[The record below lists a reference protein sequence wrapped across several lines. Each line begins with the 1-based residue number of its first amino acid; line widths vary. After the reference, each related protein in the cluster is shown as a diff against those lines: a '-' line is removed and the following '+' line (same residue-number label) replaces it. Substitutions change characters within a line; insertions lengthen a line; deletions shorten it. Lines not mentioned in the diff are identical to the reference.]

1 MSSRPVSRP
10 VSTVAGL
17 WLASLLFCSAAQA
30 QSLPQPT
37 PGVVAGV
44 VAGLVDL
51 QATAQVEVVP
61 DLAVMTLAV
70 ERSGADPASLTAQ
83 VSKSLE
89 AALKQARTVPD
100 IEPSSGAFTTQPRWK
115 TVNNQ
120 SQRDGWTVRA
130 GLVLKSHDFAA
141 LGKMAGQLA
150 QQGFMI
156 ESNGFELSKALRDRE
171 ESTLIDSAIAR
182 FKSKAATAARAL
194 GYGSYTLRTLSI
206 EPTQGQL
213 PQPRPMMMRA
223 AAPMA
228 AEEAPAVPLA
238 TGRTP
243 LQLTVQGSVQL
254 TR

>member
-1 MSSRPVSRP
+1 MSSRPVSP
-10 VSTVAGL
+10 VAGL
-17 WLASLLFCSAAQA
+17 WLASLLLCSAAQA
-30 QSLPQPT
+30 QTLPQT
-37 PGVVAGV
+37 PPGPVAGV
-44 VAGLVDL
+44 VDL
-51 QATAQVEVVP
+51 QSSAQVEVVP

-70 ERSGADPASLTAQ
+70 ERSGAESASLTSQ
-83 VSKSLE
+83 VSQSLE
-89 AALKQARTVPD
+89 AALRQARAVSG
-100 IEPSSGAFTTQPRWK
+100 IEASSGAFSTQPRWK

-141 LGKMAGQLA
+141 LGKIAGQLA

-156 ESNGFELSKALRDRE
+156 ESNGFEVSKALRDRE
-171 ESTLIDSAIAR
+171 ETALIDSAIAG
-182 FKSKAATAARAL
+182 FKAKAATAARAL
-194 GYGSYTLRTLSI
+194 GYSGYTLRTLQI
-206 EPTQGQL
+206 EPVQGQM

-228 AEEAPAVPLA
+228 AEEAAAVPLA

>member
-1 MSSRPVSRP
+1 MSSRPVS
-10 VSTVAGL
+10 SIAGL
-17 WLASLLFCSAAQA
+17 CLVGLLLASSVQA
-30 QSLPQPT
+30 QTLPQT
-37 PGVVAGV
+37 PPGPVAGV
-44 VAGLVDL
+44 VDL
-51 QATAQVEVVP
+51 QATAQAEVIP

-70 ERSGADPASLTAQ
+70 ERSGAEPASLTSQ
-83 VSKSLE
+83 ISKSLE
-89 AALKQARTVPD
+89 AALQQARAVSGV
-100 IEPSSGAFTTQPRWK
+100 EASSGAISTQPRWK

-141 LGKMAGQLA
+141 LGKIAGQLA

-156 ESNGFELSKALRDRE
+156 ESNGFEVSKALRDRE
-171 ESTLIDSAIAR
+171 ETALIDSAIAG
-182 FKSKAATAARAL
+182 FKAKASTAARAL
-194 GYGSYTLRTLSI
+194 GYSGYNLRTLQI
-206 EPTQGQL
+206 EPVQGQM

-228 AEEAPAVPLA
+228 TEEAPAVPLV

>member
-1 MSSRPVSRP
+1 MSSRPVSP
-10 VSTVAGL
+10 IAGL
-17 WLASLLFCSAAQA
+17 WLASLLFCSGAQA
-30 QSLPQPT
+30 QSAPQSN
-37 PGVVAGV
+37 VVAGV
-44 VAGLVDL
+44 VDL
-51 QATAQVEVVP
+51 QATAQVEVTP
-61 DLAVMTLAV
+61 DLAVMHLAA
-70 ERSGADPASLTAQ
+70 ERSGPDPASLTAQ

-89 AALKQARTVPD
+89 AALQRARAVSGV
-100 IEPSSGAFTTQPRWK
+100 EASSGAFTTQPRWK

-141 LGKMAGQLA
+141 LGRIAGQLA

-156 ESNGFELSKALRDRE
+156 ESSGFELSKALRDRE
-171 ESTLIDSAIAR
+171 ETALIESAIAR
-182 FKSKAATAARAL
+182 FKAKAATAAHAL
-194 GYGSYTLRTLSI
+194 GYGGYTLRTLQI

-223 AAPMA
+223 ESMVA
-228 AEEAPAVPLA
+228 AESPAVPLA